1 VFLKLFGMNEAN
13 PDAWAAGWWEKVS
26 PHPPGLSRSSLEF
39 PNNCDPLQ
47 LPYKGRTAIR
57 FSLRHL
63 GISLDAGQPCLKS
76 PGFNPSALTA
86 AHVQLVLVMYTPS
99 FRPFV
104 SEIVSRWSAGRPA
117 ASRLCKQKDRR
128 IDRRSF
134 R

>member
-1 VFLKLFGMNEAN
+1 VGRRMVGKGQPAPTWSFAVF
-13 PDAWAAGWWEKVS
+13 
-26 PHPPGLSRSSLEF
+26 SRI
-39 PNNCDPLQ
+39 PQGCDPLQ

-104 SEIVSRWSAGRPA
+104 SEIVIRWSGGATGGKPFMQTKRPP
-117 ASRLCKQKDRR
+117 DRPTVLSLTVVGLM
-128 IDRRSF
+128 RSTLL
-134 R
+134 

>member
-1 VFLKLFGMNEAN
+1 MFLKLFGMNEATLMRGP
-13 PDAWAAGWWEKVS
+13 PDGGKRSARTHPVFRGLLSNS
-26 PHPPGLSRSSLEF
+26 PM
-39 PNNCDPLQ
+39 
-47 LPYKGRTAIR
+47 AV
-57 FSLRHL
+57 SLRHL

-104 SEIVSRWSAGRPA
+104 SEIVIRWSAGRPA